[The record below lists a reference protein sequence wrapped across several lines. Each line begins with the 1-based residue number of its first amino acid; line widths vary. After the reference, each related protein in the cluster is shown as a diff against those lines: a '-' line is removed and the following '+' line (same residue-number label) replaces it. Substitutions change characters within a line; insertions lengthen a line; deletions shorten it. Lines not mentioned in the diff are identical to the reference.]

1 MKKFFALVLV
11 IATVFCCFT
20 ACKTNPGGDKTTDTT
35 PSGATGTTGNT
46 DGADTSPVLKKG
58 KIGFVT
64 FGLSGE
70 FFQTLADT
78 VKAKFE
84 SNGWEASY
92 ADGKFDPSTQVAAC
106 ENYIAQKVDVIV
118 VWAVAKDALT
128 SVINDAKAQGIKVVA
143 FVAPLEYYDAL
154 MVSDDADLADNLCK
168 LAAKWI
174 DEKFASSEDGSVP
187 VAVFSC
193 RAADTG
199 VVQADELLKIA
210 NFSKKAKLVK
220 EVQLESEEMTV
231 GLEAAE
237 NLYATNPEIKVF
249 LTAHNGLA
257 LGINKFFTADNSPIK
272 DYSEMGIFAING
284 DSSSAEII
292 KSSINGESPFRGM
305 VLTGSVDDTAKEIF
319 DVCSGVLNGTLE
331 HGYVQK
337 AGTVFVYDKT
347 VDEYLTTK
355 TVTSV
360 SAKDFE

>member
-1 MKKFFALVLV
+1 MKKLLALILV
-11 IATVFCCFT
+11 VATVFCCFA
-20 ACKTNPGGDKTTDTT
+20 ACNKNPSNDDETKAPITDTGDQGNSGETDT
-35 PSGATGTTGNT
+35 PTAKTGK
-46 DGADTSPVLKKG
+46 V
-58 KIGFVT
+58 GFVT
-64 FGLSGE
+64 FGLQGE

-78 VKAKFE
+78 FKTKME
-84 SNGWEASY
+84 SAGWEASY
-92 ADGKFDPSTQVAAC
+92 ADGAFDPATQVAAC
-106 ENYIAQKVDVIV
+106 ENYIAQKVDILV

-154 MVSDDADLADNLCK
+154 MVSEDADLADNLCK

-174 DEKFASSEDGSVP
+174 DETYADAEDGSVP

-210 NFSKKAKLVK
+210 QFSKKAKLVK
-220 EVQLESEEMTV
+220 EVQLQSEEMTV

-257 LGINKFFTADNSPIK
+257 LGINKFFTADNSPVK
-272 DYSEMGIFAING
+272 DYSDMGIFAING

-305 VLTGSVDDTAKEIF
+305 VLTGSVQDTANEIF
-319 DVCSGVLNGTLE
+319 DVCNGVLNGTLE
-331 HGYVQK
+331 QGYIQK
-337 AGTVFVYDKT
+337 AGTLFVYDDT
-347 VDEYLTTK
+347 VDEYLTTN

-360 SAKDFE
+360 TVKDFE